1 MAGAHIGRHVAAV
14 EQVCTYSVGDPDDFP
29 GTAPVNLSFPAAGGQ
44 SCCTLVENQAAMP
57 FLSSG
62 LIVLQPAHAI
72 MILALSGRA
81 SACFAVWSGV
91 YAPVDGPAK
100 DVEALNP
107 MKRAAA
113 ATLRYFVLLSFHVF
127 SFCLLFGLA
136 EDA

>member
-1 MAGAHIGRHVAAV
+1 
-14 EQVCTYSVGDPDDFP
+14 
-29 GTAPVNLSFPAAGGQ
+29 VNLSFPPQAGQ

-81 SACFAVWSGV
+81 SACLAVWSGA

-100 DVEALNP
+100 DVKALIP
-107 MKRAAA
+107 MKRVVRGDAKIFCF
-113 ATLRYFVLLSFHVF
+113 RFHFKLSNW
-127 SFCLLFGLA
+127 SCCLFGSA
-136 EDA
+136 AYA